1 MSIDRRTLLRSA
13 TALSALAPLI
23 ALERAVAAQ
32 DLVAETARANLAHE
46 RLSNMSG
53 MRMHGDEQVAMLLYP
68 NFTALDLV
76 GPHFLFA
83 GMMGAKV
90 HLVTNQSTLAPV
102 VSDQGLGITPTMR
115 MQDCPANLTV
125 LFTPGG
131 SQGTVEAMKDAATR
145 RFMAERAATADFV
158 TSVCTGSLLLAAS
171 GLLRGKRA
179 TSHWAVR
186 DLLADFG
193 AKPVNERVVVDGN
206 VVTGAGVS
214 AGIDFAI
221 TLVERLRG
229 RPYAEMMMLAAE
241 YAPQP
246 PIEGGTVER
255 TPAPIG
261 DSMRGMFAPIA
272 AQVSAMARGA

>member
-1 MSIDRRTLLRSA
+1 MTIDRRTLLGSA
-13 TALSALAPLI
+13 TKLAALAPLI
-23 ALERAVAAQ
+23 ALDRAFAAQ
-32 DLVAETARANLAHE
+32 NLETETARAHVAHE
-46 RLSNMSG
+46 RLSKVDG
-53 MRMHGDEQVAMLLYP
+53 LKMHGHEQVAMLLYP
-68 NFTALDLV
+68 NFTALDFV
-76 GPHFLFA
+76 GPHFFFA

-90 HLVTNQSTLAPV
+90 HLVTNQSSLAPV
-102 VSDQGLGITPTMR
+102 VSDQGLGITPTVL
-115 MQDCPANLTV
+115 MQDCPEDLTV
-125 LFTPGG
+125 LFAPGG
-131 SQGTVEAMKDAATR
+131 SQGTVDAMKDAATR
-145 RFMAERAATADFV
+145 EFMAQSAAKAQFV

-193 AKPVNERVVVDGN
+193 ARPVNERVVVDGN
-206 VVTGAGVS
+206 VITGAGVS

-246 PIEGGTVER
+246 PIDGGTVER
-255 TPAPIG
+255 TPPAIG
-261 DSMRGMFAPIA
+261 ESMRGMFAPIA
-272 AQVSAMARGA
+272 WQMREIARDT